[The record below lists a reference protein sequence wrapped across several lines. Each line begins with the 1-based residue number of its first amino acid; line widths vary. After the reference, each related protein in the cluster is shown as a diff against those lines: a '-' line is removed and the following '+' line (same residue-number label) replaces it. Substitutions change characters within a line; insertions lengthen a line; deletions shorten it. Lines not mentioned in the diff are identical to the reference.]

1 MTATSDVLPGSVD
14 DCLARDRAQLAR
26 DASRIDARR
35 RRGEPVDRLQER
47 LLQTWAASHAA
58 YAARQAARPAIHFP
72 DTLPIGGHVETLQ
85 RLLRDH
91 QVVVVAGET
100 GSGKTTQ
107 LPKIALSIGRGIAG
121 SIGHTQPR
129 RLAARTVAM
138 RVASELDVQLGEQVG
153 YAVRF
158 TDNTSPRTLLKV
170 MTDGVL
176 LNEIGRDPMLLGY
189 DTLILDEAHE
199 RSLNVDF
206 LLGYLK
212 TLLPKRP
219 DLKLVITSATI
230 DVQRFAEHFGDAPI
244 VEISGRGFP
253 VDIVYVP
260 PALEAEGEGRGLD
273 DQIRDVVAAIIEEDA
288 QRATLRDAPDVLVF
302 LAGERDI
309 LEVAQTLRRAS
320 FREPIEVLPL
330 YARLPMA
337 EQERVFNP
345 GVRRRVVLATNVA
358 ETSLTVPRIGY
369 VIDPGTARISRYS
382 YRSKLQRL
390 PIEPISQAS
399 ANQRAGR
406 CGRIAPGVCFRLY
419 SEQDFQSRSPFTD
432 AEILRTNL
440 ASVVLQMKLLRLGE
454 LGAFPLLDVPDPRAV
469 NDAHTLLNELGALEG
484 VALTPLGR
492 QMARLPVDPRLAR
505 MLLAAAREGVVAEV
519 LVIVSA
525 LSVQDPRE
533 RPVDKQ
539 QAADQSHAEFRDP
552 DSDFLSWLRL
562 WQWYA
567 AQRETLS
574 RSALRKA
581 CVARFLAPMRM
592 QEWRDVHR
600 QLHVAL
606 TDLGVHAGELKA
618 EVDYGCVHRAL
629 LAGSLALAGQRLEQR
644 DYLGTRG
651 QRFTLFPGST
661 LNRRPPGWLLAAEI
675 VETRR
680 VYARCVGGIDRAW
693 LEQVGAHMLKRQQT
707 EPHWSR
713 KRGEAV
719 AHERA
724 TLLGLTIYER
734 KLVRLAPFDPEA
746 AREILIRDGLVA
758 GDLAA
763 LPPCVRHN
771 VALVVE
777 LREREAR
784 LRRRDLLVDERVQFA
799 FYDARIPADVF
810 DLRAFDRWSRAAE
823 ATQPDLLHMTEALLL
838 ASPAELRESDYPGA
852 IVLDGVEFE
861 LRYRFAPGAEDDG
874 IALQVP
880 LGLLPHLQQRHL
892 DYLVPGAF
900 EDRVTALLWALPRAA
915 RKQLAPIPETAR
927 GLCSRLAVD
936 ALSRARPLAPQLC
949 RLLQESHELR
959 LPIDAWDDASLEAHC
974 VLSIELRDVAG
985 KLLVR
990 GRDLAALQARYSIAD
1005 NGKAIARV
1013 REDGELARIDGF
1025 PREGVPE
1032 QQVLRAEAQVAI
1044 SFPALV
1050 LEGEHIA
1057 LRLFERLPDARAQH
1071 AQAVATLAFRALGKL
1086 GQRLIDGHADWN
1098 VACLRYATLGSR
1110 AALTRQVELAIVM
1123 QLLGTSP
1130 DGVRA
1135 PSAFDGLVGRLRLE
1149 GGAIARPLVANVA
1162 LLLRER
1168 ADLVQLLAAQ
1178 KSPAYVAAVQDVS
1191 AWLAAHVSGDFVA
1204 RTGAARLGDL
1214 RRYVAA
1220 AAARI
1225 RALQGRVER
1234 DQQNMRALQQVA
1246 HGIEVLRRTL
1256 PDPREADALEVELEE
1271 LRGALLAPG
1280 FKAQVRTSLVRL
1292 QRQLELLTPVARSRP
1307 G

>member
-1 MTATSDVLPGSVD
+1 
-14 DCLARDRAQLAR
+14 
-26 DASRIDARR
+26 
-35 RRGEPVDRLQER
+35 
-47 LLQTWAASHAA
+47 
-58 YAARQAARPAIHFP
+58 
-72 DTLPIGGHVETLQ
+72 
-85 RLLRDH
+85 
-91 QVVVVAGET
+91 
-100 GSGKTTQ
+100 
-107 LPKIALSIGRGIAG
+107 
-121 SIGHTQPR
+121 
-129 RLAARTVAM
+129 M
-138 RVASELDVQLGEQVG
+138 RVASELGVQLGSQVG

-176 LNEIGRDPMLLGY
+176 LNEIGRDPLLLGY

-199 RSLNVDF
+199 RSLNIDF

-212 TLLPKRP
+212 TLLPRRP

-230 DVQRFAEHFGDAPI
+230 DVKRFSEHFGDAPV
-244 VEISGRGFP
+244 VEIGGRGFP
-253 VDIVYVP
+253 VDVVYVP
-260 PALEAEGEGRGLD
+260 PALDAEGEGRGLD
-273 DQIRDVVAAIIEEDA
+273 DQIRDVVTAIIEEDA
-288 QRATLRDAPDVLVF
+288 QRATLRDAPDILVF

-309 LEVAQTLRRAS
+309 LEVAQALRRAS
-320 FREPIEVLPL
+320 FREPIDVLPL
-330 YARLPMA
+330 YARLPMS

-345 GVRRRVVLATNVA
+345 GERRRVVLATNVA

-419 SEQDFQSRSPFTD
+419 SEQDFQGRSPFTD

-469 NDAHTLLNELGALEG
+469 NDAHTLLNELGALDG
-484 VALTPLGR
+484 TALTALGR

-505 MLLAAAREGVVAEV
+505 MLLAAGREGVVAEV
-519 LVIVSA
+519 LVIVAA

-539 QAADQSHAEFRDP
+539 QAADQSHSEWRDP

-562 WQWYA
+562 WRWYGV
-567 AQRETLS
+567 QRESLS

-581 CVARFLAPMRM
+581 CVSRFLAPMRM

-606 TDLGVHAGELKA
+606 TELGVQVGELKE

-629 LAGSLALAGQRLEQR
+629 LAGSLALIGQRQEQR
-644 DYLGTRG
+644 DYLGTRS

-661 LNRRPPGWLLAAEI
+661 LNRRPPPWLIAAEI

-693 LEQVGAHMLKRQQT
+693 VEQVGAHMLKRQQT

-758 GDLAA
+758 GDLAT

-771 VALVVE
+771 VELVAE
-777 LREREAR
+777 LRDREAR

-799 FYDARIPADVF
+799 FYDARIPADVV
-810 DLRAFDRWSRAAE
+810 DLRAFDRWSRSIE
-823 ATQPDLLHMTEALLL
+823 ATEPGLLHMSEALLL
-838 ASPAELRESDYPGA
+838 TSPAEARESDYPG
-852 IVLDGVEFE
+852 VLRLDGIDFE
-861 LRYRFAPGAEDDG
+861 LRYRFAPGADDDG

-900 EDRVTALLWALPRAA
+900 EARITALLWALPRAA
-915 RKQLAPIPETAR
+915 RKQLAPIPEAAQR
-927 GLCSRLAVD
+927 LCLRLAQD
-936 ALSRARPLAPQLC
+936 AASRARPLAPLLC
-949 RLLQESHELR
+949 RLLQELHDLR
-959 LPIDAWDDASLEAHC
+959 LPIDAWDDAGLEPHC
-974 VLSIELRDVAG
+974 AMAIELRDPAG
-985 KLLVR
+985 KLLAR
-990 GRDLAALQARYSIAD
+990 SRTLRELQARYSIAD
-1005 NGKAIARV
+1005 TGTALAQVRADGERGRV
-1013 REDGELARIDGF
+1013 DAFPEDG
-1025 PREGVPE
+1025 VPP
-1032 QQVLRAEAQVAI
+1032 QSVLRADAQVAI
-1044 SFPALV
+1044 SFPALT
-1050 LEGEHIA
+1050 LEDDGIA
-1057 LRLFERLPDARAQH
+1057 LRLFEQLPEARARH

-1110 AALTRQVELAIVM
+1110 AALTRQVELAIVTH
-1123 QLLGTSP
+1123 LLL
-1130 DGVRA
+1130 
-1135 PSAFDGLVGRLRLE
+1135 PSAPADVRTQAEFQALVAQLRQA
-1149 GGAIARPLVANVA
+1149 GGSVARPMLADIA
-1162 LLLRER
+1162 ALLRER
-1168 ADLVQLLAAQ
+1168 AELVQLLAAQ
-1178 KSPAYVAAVQDVS
+1178 RSPAFAAAVEDITR
-1191 AWLAAHVSGDFVA
+1191 WLAERVPADFVVRA
-1204 RTGAARLGDL
+1204 GAQRLGDL
-1214 RRYVAA
+1214 RRHVAA
-1220 AAARI
+1220 AVARVH
-1225 RALQGRVER
+1225 ALQGRVER
-1234 DQQNMRALQQVA
+1234 DQQHMRAVQQLA
-1246 HGIEVLRRTL
+1246 QGIEVLRRAL
-1256 PDPREADALEVELEE
+1256 PDPAEAEALAMELEE
-1271 LRGALLAPG
+1271 LRGALLSPG
-1280 FKAQVRTSLVRL
+1280 FKPRMRTSVVRM
-1292 QRQLELLTPVARSRP
+1292 QRQLEQLTPASRARP